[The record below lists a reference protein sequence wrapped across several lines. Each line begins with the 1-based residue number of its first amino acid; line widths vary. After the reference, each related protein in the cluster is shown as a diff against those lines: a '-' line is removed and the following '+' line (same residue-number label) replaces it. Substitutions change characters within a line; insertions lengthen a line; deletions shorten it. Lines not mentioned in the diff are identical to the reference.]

1 MDFDAGIKMVA
12 DAVEGVHPD
21 VAKFVNVMQ
30 AEKWVDGSAGDR
42 RAPGAYCT
50 KFAKSRTP
58 RVYMGSYSGS
68 FQSVSTLA
76 HELGHAYH
84 NWVMR
89 DMDMAETRYIY
100 ACNSK
105 PDLS

>member
-1 MDFDAGIKMVA
+1 VDFDAGIKMVA

-105 PDLS
+105 PDL